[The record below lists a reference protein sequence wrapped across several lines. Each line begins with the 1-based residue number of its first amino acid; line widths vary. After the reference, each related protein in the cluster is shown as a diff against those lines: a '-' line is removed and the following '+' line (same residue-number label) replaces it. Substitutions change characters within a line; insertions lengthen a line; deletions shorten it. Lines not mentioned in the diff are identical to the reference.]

1 MCLRARKFSIEP
13 EIAMKAGR
21 MRLRMLDIPIE
32 YRPRIGQ
39 AKLSGIKAGLEDTV
53 AIIRY
58 LFWQPSRKL
67 YEDGPE
73 LDGDHISG
81 GATEAVNDGHSKE

>member
-1 MCLRARKFSIEP
+1 MGLRARQFAIES

-39 AKLSGIKAGLEDTV
+39 AKLSGIKAGWEITV
-53 AIIRY
+53 AIVSH
-58 LFWQPSRKL
+58 LPWQPDR
-67 YEDGPE
+67 DGAPP
-73 LDGDHISG
+73 
-81 GATEAVNDGHSKE
+81 